1 MFNIYLY
8 LFLFI
13 YNPLIIF
20 NLIKLKKINLIIFLN
35 NNKWEALEEKEQKWL
50 KVKGKNIQDI

>member
-1 MFNIYLY
+1 MFNIYLYLY

-35 NNKWEALEEKEQKWL
+35 NNKWEALEEK
-50 KVKGKNIQDI
+50 

>member
-50 KVKGKNIQDI
+50 RDKGKNIQDI

>member
-35 NNKWEALEEKEQKWL
+35 NNKWEAFEEK
-50 KVKGKNIQDI
+50 